1 MVKSIL
7 DPTINYPETKNIDKE
22 DKNYDSQVYEITLFS
37 SLNPKEINIV
47 LGQPKYTFVDKKIVY
62 YPIYLVIN
70 YKVTLQ
76 IGVYEIPSTD
86 IPKVLDAEGD
96 IDLELLNE
104 PLLYAFTRPEIIKPH
119 PLTNAMQPSA
129 IQSVKNDEE
138 SSKREREEYKK
149 KGSKPLWI
157 QKFMENNNYKDIPSY
172 IHLHHLH
179 LILL

>member
-22 DKNYDSQVYEITLFS
+22 DKNYDSQVYEITLFE
-37 SLNPKEINIV
+37 NKEVNIV

-70 YKVTLQ
+70 DKVSLQ
-76 IGVYEIPSTD
+76 IGLYEIPSSD

-104 PLLYAFTRPEIIKPH
+104 PLLYAFTTPDILIRPQAELKLDRPQAELNLDR
-119 PLTNAMQPSA
+119 PQAELTQAELPQAELP
-129 IQSVKNDEE
+129 QSKE
-138 SSKREREEYKK
+138 SSLKEREEYKK
-149 KGSKPLWI
+149 KSLKPLFFI
-157 QKFMENNNYKDIPSY
+157 I
-172 IHLHHLH
+172 
-179 LILL
+179 